1 MQKKEHQRKNPWCSF
16 VLKAVAGLAYREVR
30 ETRKHPSGRTAYVTP
45 EGLTIKPQGLNMSTR
60 KTHDAGRD
68 SESGRFVTPEYAEKH
83 PKTTTIERVP
93 NPGRGD
99 TKGEPPRKK

>member
-1 MQKKEHQRKNPWCSF
+1 
-16 VLKAVAGLAYREVR
+16 
-30 ETRKHPSGRTAYVTP
+30 
-45 EGLTIKPQGLNMSTR
+45 MSTR

-68 SESGRFVTPEYAEKH
+68 SGSGRFVTPEYAEKH